1 VEKLSS
7 ATSWLSWDFESVL
20 VRQPPGSKTKVN
32 DLETLGIGDKTVTKE
47 WEGCQEKILKAK
59 LLFQHVNSCLPDEG
73 LFSRS
78 VKRIRVPVVAV
89 LNAGRFLRSFFKRG
103 IRHAAQILS
112 S

>member
-1 VEKLSS
+1 MGLRICFGSS
-7 ATSWLSWDFESVL
+7 TS
-20 VRQPPGSKTKVN
+20 GSKTKVN
-32 DLETLGIGDKTVTKE
+32 ALETLGIGDKTVTKE

-59 LLFQHVNSCLPDEG
+59 LLFQHVNSGLPDEG

-78 VKRIRVPVVAV
+78 VKRIRVPIVAV

-112 S
+112 SQKRTVQHLIS